1 MEVQNKEFE
10 EKDLFRMKSM
20 KDYLKEKIIR
30 KIVNEVKNEI
40 STLVPVKNLHHG
52 TDEYSKYLR
61 QWESLEEREA
71 KRCSNYFCKNE
82 VENPA
87 LVGAHVIKAGRNAD
101 KNWYIVPLCHK
112 CNSDDYKDPICVRK
126 EDLALYK
133 EVKEE

>member
-1 MEVQNKEFE
+1 METRIHGNMIR
-10 EKDLFRMKSM
+10 FRMKSM
-20 KDYLKEKIIR
+20 KDHLKEKIVR
-30 KIVNEVKNEI
+30 KIMNELKKNI

-52 TDEYSKYLR
+52 TDENSKYLR

-71 KRCSNYFCKNE
+71 KGCSNHFCKNDE
-82 VENPA
+82 ENPA
-87 LVGAHVIKAGRNAD
+87 LVGAHVIKVGSEVD

-112 CNSDDYKDPICVRK
+112 CNSDDYEDSICVRK